1 MRCGDVSPMVV
12 EDLLQANMF
21 LSYRSSEEKRCDV
34 KQQTYEEKRVLHICT
49 FPSSDV
55 FMYVEMHLRVIDRD
69 TNTTIYN
76 RTVSVEDQRKCNRRT
91 TTIYFEVLLLIELKW
106 NISVC
111 LSPSFSV
118 SSNKYF
124 PSSNWRRGPN
134 VSWMEKNKTISNEH
148 AVWNSL
154 QIQKHI
160 KHS

>member
-34 KQQTYEEKRVLHICT
+34 KQQTYEEKKVLHICT
-49 FPSSDV
+49 LPSSDV

-91 TTIYFEVLLLIELKW
+91 TTIYFEVLILDRIKMKY
-106 NISVC
+106 IC
-111 LSPSFSV
+111 LSFS
-118 SSNKYF
+118 KFFCILQQIF
-124 PSSNWRRGPN
+124 PF
-134 VSWMEKNKTISNEH
+134 
-148 AVWNSL
+148 
-154 QIQKHI
+154 IQLATWAKC
-160 KHS
+160 